1 MAIKELALVNIPR
14 TPYHLFGWIAP
25 SIVTALVVLGASVRP
40 VYAQDL
46 DPASAPQ
53 TPAGGAAV
61 QPSDPNP
68 GALTLSGGVDFL
80 NQYMLRGIRQ
90 NSTGVAIWPAVDLAI
105 AAYASDGRV
114 KSVVINVG
122 TWNSL
127 HTGDTGT
134 AGPTTELWY
143 ESDFYT
149 TLGLGFGRGVS
160 LATTYLAYVSPNNSF
175 TTVKELM
182 FKLALDDTAPL
193 GRATVKP
200 YVLIARELDTG
211 PGRGQSDNGAKPG
224 TYLEL
229 GISPGYV
236 LSKASLAVPVKVGL
250 SLSNYYE
257 LDGIDSRFGF
267 LSIAGI
273 VTVPLGPSSR
283 FGAWNIHGGAEFQ
296 KLGDMTAFFNGN
308 NRSQVIGSIGI
319 GFSY

>member
-1 MAIKELALVNIPR
+1 M
-14 TPYHLFGWIAP
+14 AP
-25 SIVTALVVLGASVRP
+25 SIVPGLFIVGAVLCVRP
-40 VYAQDL
+40 ACAQEL

-53 TPAGGAAV
+53 TPAGGASV

-90 NSTGVAIWPAVDLAI
+90 NSTGIAIWPTADLAI
-105 AAYASDGRV
+105 AAYAGEGRV
-114 KSVVINVG
+114 KGVVINVG

-134 AGPTTELWY
+134 AGPSTKLWY

-160 LATTYLAYVSPNNSF
+160 LATTYVAYVSPNNSF
-175 TTVKELM
+175 TTVKEM
-182 FKLALDDTAPL
+182 TFKLAFDDTAHL
-193 GRATVKP
+193 GKAAVKP
-200 YVLIARELDTG
+200 YVLIARELDTA
-211 PGRGQSDNGAKPG
+211 PGLGQSDSGAKPG

-229 GISPGYV
+229 GMSPGYV
-236 LSKASLAVPVKVGL
+236 RAKVSLTVPVKVGL

-257 LDGIDSRFGF
+257 LAGTDNRFGF
-267 LSIAGI
+267 LSIAGV
-273 VTVPLGPSSR
+273 VTVPLGSSAA
-283 FGAWNIHGGAEFQ
+283 FGAWNIHCGAEFQ
-296 KLGDMTAFFNGN
+296 KLGDTTAFFNRN
-308 NRSQVIGSIGI
+308 DRSQVIGSIGI